1 MAISST
7 DISERIIEAVMA
19 QKLAP
24 GARLGEQQL
33 AMLFDCSRT
42 IVREALTRLSVRGI
56 VTVSARRG
64 WYVVEPSQ
72 EDAREAF
79 EARRVIELGL
89 IRGAKPLGKPALQ
102 SLRAHLAREKA
113 AVRGSDVGARSF
125 LLGDFHVCLAECLGN
140 HLLADTLRDFTAR
153 TTLIAMLYQSSHDAA
168 QSCEDHVRI
177 VAALEAGD
185 TARAEALMSE
195 HIGTV
200 QGHLRLPA
208 HADPL
213 AQLRGALAPV
223 VPKSAARPRAR
234 AQAQAQALHSGEA
247 GIAAVTAPVPR
258 AKRRPGALSP
268 PLAPAAASP
277 SSSSPSGND
286 DDPSPTYLGALL

>member
-1 MAISST
+1 MAISSN

-89 IRGAKPLGKPALQ
+89 IRGAKPLGRPALQ

-185 TARAEALMSE
+185 TARAEALMAE

-200 QGHLRLPA
+200 QNHLRLPA

-223 VPKSAARPRAR
+223 AEAAARPRPR
-234 AQAQAQALHSGEA
+234 AQARALHSSEA
-247 GIAAVTAPVPR
+247 GIAAAAVPR
-258 AKRRPGALSP
+258 AKRRPAAPSP
-268 PLAPAAASP
+268 PPSPASSSP
-277 SSSSPSGND
+277 SSPSGND
-286 DDPSPTYLGALL
+286 GDPSPTYLGALL